1 MSSLMTVRRS
11 QLEARCEQR
20 GYKLDDAMP
29 CVVSR
34 DGDRWTIDTDHPAY
48 PHRRIGLGDVVAAG
62 LAAVGVTPQLVERVT
77 GRKGCGCKQ
86 RQQRLNEAGWAVQRA
101 VREIV
106 AGE

>member
-1 MSSLMTVRRS
+1 MTKTFCRFD
-11 QLEARCEQR
+11 QALTCPAC
-20 GYKLDDAMP
+20 GYKARRPD
-29 CVVSR
+29 
-34 DGDRWTIDTDHPAY
+34 
-48 PHRRIGLGDVVAAG
+48 HRRVCRPPAEPVGLAVGDAVAAG
-62 LAAVGVTPQLVERVT
+62 LAAVGITPQLVERVT